1 MKKQII
7 AMGIL
12 NLLALTACTDN
23 NTAGNAIEPNGIA
36 ENTSSSSVE
45 SAESSSGSLFN
56 AVIDFDQL
64 YTFSTEATASS
75 VIQDIVSVNTYE
87 EENAASASCK
97 AAEQELT
104 GVTRIQDGLITR
116 GFSGRN
122 LRVDVEKTI
131 YYLKKACAYTYDA
144 AIASID
150 SLITTT
156 NGFDFACVT
165 TTDIMNIDEALGL
178 FNHVM
183 ATQCKLLE
191 KKVKQDTQDSANAA
205 NREPII
211 EFPEEDP
218 DTISIDTSSRTLSA
232 YATQFARPEDL
243 SFDSHVLAYNSNLNT
258 ECINAISTPVKTET
272 YIPINTKA
280 INFIEKEDISA
291 CFPTTD
297 SIGKFSK
304 KETSCK
310 YYVINNSDSN
320 QPTAHVLTKVA
331 QDTITAMSIGRGFSK
346 KQSELFGCAVTNM
359 ISHAHV
365 IYLIEDCEGI
375 INENTVVKNRYA
387 QSSRWICG
395 TSNEYK
401 VRAYGEWYSEAL
413 LDN

>member
-1 MKKQII
+1 MKKQIM
-7 AMGIL
+7 AMGTL
-12 NLLALTACTDN
+12 SLLALTACTDN

-56 AVIDFDQL
+56 TVIDFDQL

-150 SLITTT
+150 SLITTA
-156 NGFDFACVT
+156 NGFDFACAT
-165 TTDIMNIDEALGL
+165 TTDIMNIDEALGV

-183 ATQCKLLE
+183 ATQCELLE
-191 KKVKQDTQDSANAA
+191 KKVSLDSLDSASAA

-211 EFPEEDP
+211 EFSEEDP

-232 YATQFARPEDL
+232 YAAQFARPEDL
-243 SFDSHVLAYNSNLNT
+243 SFDSHVLAYNGFTSMKCL
-258 ECINAISTPVKTET
+258 EAMNAVTQGYDYISV
-272 YIPINTKA
+272 NTKE
-280 INFIEKEDISA
+280 ITPIEQKNIPV
-291 CFPTTD
+291 CFPVTD
-297 SIGKFSK
+297 SVGELSK
-304 KETSCK
+304 KESSCK

-331 QDTITAMSIGRGFSK
+331 QDTITAMSIGRGFPK
-346 KQSELFGCAVTNM
+346 KQNGLYGCAVTYM
-359 ISHAHV
+359 FSHV
-365 IYLIEDCEGI
+365 IFLIEDCEGI
-375 INENTVVKNRYA
+375 INENTVVSRRYA
-387 QSSRWICG
+387 ESGRWICG
-395 TSNEYK
+395 TSNEFK
-401 VRAYGEWYSEAL
+401 VLAYDEWYSEAL